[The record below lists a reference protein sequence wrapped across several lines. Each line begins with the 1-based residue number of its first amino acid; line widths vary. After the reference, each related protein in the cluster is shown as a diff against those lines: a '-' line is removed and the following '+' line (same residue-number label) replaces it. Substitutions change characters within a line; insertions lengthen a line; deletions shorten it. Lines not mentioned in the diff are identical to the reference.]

1 LATYSANIKVNV
13 TGLPSLQRLED
24 RVALLHKN
32 FTKINAA
39 AANITAPFQNHIRAL
54 EQMNRLLVANGRLLD
69 QQANAA
75 NRLGRNTAG
84 GSGQINGGNPR
95 VLEEQRR
102 GWQQQ
107 IVLLQQR
114 ARLLT
119 DNAQITDKLRSAT
132 NNLIA
137 GSQATVRLGL
147 EQLKNAKALLT
158 AAEDLAKTEALNFEH
173 QLELISEV
181 EQEEEQ
187 NARNTA
193 RRIKQEQDDRNALLR
208 QRMTALQQ
216 IERQE
221 QKAAQL
227 QDKAFFGGAKKGG
240 SRIADALTF
249 GNGSKVVN
257 GAMNSAVRGG
267 IGAAVLAEATSR
279 VTAPDTFGLMRGLG
293 IAGPS
298 GQGVSGLLGGI
309 QKAGS
314 FLGLPGARELDAV
327 TQAVNSLLSS
337 LAHMPGALQLATVAA
352 FAFAPAIGGIAT
364 QAVVKGVPAMGRLGK
379 AIADVTGIGKVA
391 KPVLEGV
398 KNVFDKGGQS
408 LMEPLTNAF
417 GQMNMELKTTTQL
430 VNVLGATLEENLAAS
445 KVSRLASEF
454 REFSAGIDESI
465 GIDKAKRRN
474 LDKRMRGYNVAPFE
488 PGTDAARSMAL
499 PAYQERGLQ
508 QLSGGNINEVV
519 GRMRT
524 AAGQLSA
531 VIEPMTTQVTA
542 MSLSMK
548 PLSDNTLEVVGALRQ
563 LGIVLENAIPIA
575 QAEDE
580 AIAKLSKDT
589 AEFTARTNAAAS
601 AAARLSSE
609 FYRMRRI
616 QKLNSSKSPDGGFPV
631 AGPMESPGFKSTKK
645 EVGAFGEN
653 LALGAGFP
661 LLFGAGPG
669 SIAGSVAGSFM
680 GSGFGGQILGGALGA
695 VLDTAVV
702 AVQKLGNA
710 FVLAGDSYASL
721 REQGVFF
728 TAELEKQVN
737 LAKAQGN
744 FAKAQEL
751 QKSALTAQTG
761 DVGGLATTGATAAV
775 NELQKAW
782 NGVTKAAGTTLAIVG
797 APLLFAIN
805 AVLRAVQATFA
816 LINLAVTGFANLI
829 NLIPGAKQLGAQ
841 LGEQAQKGTV
851 EYENQV
857 AELDKQIT
865 SNSKNLELL
874 RLKDRLLSRS
884 LTSSKAEQA
893 ITDKRIAAAERLS
906 AFEEELRKL
915 RESAPIG
922 TAELRN
928 KLGQQEFQLRQ
939 KFNLEEKAIAL
950 SDAREIYSAVIE
962 NNRNIK
968 NQQRANELEYRDM
981 VLQGLRAQQ
990 DLNLEVLRRVQ
1001 DAKMRMREQELQYE
1015 QKLTAEQIKRQQLDN
1030 RQQTLQGSVDSV
1042 LSSDPD
1048 RASIINSVRTAI
1060 SEWRTGRMSV
1070 EAEAAQKQQE
1080 IQLNFQKAQTAI
1092 ERYKY
1097 DNAIR
1102 IARANE
1108 DSQNRIARI
1117 NEGINK
1123 QNDEVSKMQYTR
1135 ALGAVRLGLIQQG
1148 MQQERL
1154 IEEADF
1160 YLQLK
1165 QRGVPGSETIDSDS
1179 LNRQKQQ
1186 ARSMADLLATQLSDI
1201 ERRFGGLAVSKLT
1214 PMAKVPGMANTSA
1227 PASAAETAA
1236 NLQLRQNEQ
1245 SIAQLQ
1251 KINGLKEND
1260 LKLAEQLLKPNSE
1273 LINQYNAII
1282 KQQKDKAAFEREYG
1296 NLIRT
1301 GTLPEIAK
1309 ELTEL
1314 KIAKDLTEATYNTL
1328 IDTLTALPEFT
1339 KNPALQDIVAK
1350 LGTLKNGLNSKAAE
1364 ASGAIIEGASPRNRL
1379 QNKADEVA
1387 GQLNTLQDPVNQ
1399 IINMAGLLG
1408 QSFDDTFSAIT
1419 KGTITA
1425 KEAFAQLTQSMAA
1438 NFMKMATDMITK
1450 WIEMKIIGLA
1460 MNFFPGG
1467 GLLASGGKS
1476 FDMGGL
1482 NNVGMGT
1489 FNARN
1494 SFANLGMRAAGGPV
1508 SGGSPYIVGE
1518 KGPELFVPGRSGSI
1532 VPNHALGGGGTTNVV
1547 VNVDASGNSNV
1558 QGDQQQAKQ
1567 LGVAVSA
1574 TIQAEL
1580 IKHQRPGGLL
1590 AGTRR

>member
-1 LATYSANIKVNV
+1 MATYSANIKVNV

-75 NRLGRNTAG
+75 NRLARNTG
-84 GSGQINGGNPR
+84 GGGGQNNGGNPR

-107 IVLLQQR
+107 IILLQQR

-181 EQEEEQ
+181 EKEEEQ

-208 QRMTALQQ
+208 QRMTALQRLEQ
-216 IERQE
+216 DEERAE
-221 QKAAQL
+221 SQKWSRIRR
-227 QDKAFFGGAKKGG
+227 GAGMAGKVGG
-240 SRIADALTF
+240 SLLDAVTF
-249 GNGSKVVN
+249 GNGAAVAKGTANSAIRGGLAAATVGA
-257 GAMNSAVRGG
+257 GAMQVGADSVLRSLPGG
-267 IGAAVLAEATSR
+267 DILANIGGS
-279 VTAPDTFGLMRGLG
+279 LG
-293 IAGPS
+293 K
-298 GQGVSGLLGGI
+298 GVSAMTGPLGVVGE
-309 QKAGS
+309 ALHNMLS
-314 FLGLPGARELDAV
+314 TLGHLP
-327 TQAVNSLLSS
+327 Q
-337 LAHMPGALQLATVAA
+337 ALQLAAIAA
-352 FAFAPAIGGIAT
+352 FAFAPAVGGIGA
-364 QAVVKGVPAMGRLGK
+364 QIVKGLPAIGDLGK
-379 AIADVTGIGKVA
+379 ALLNLTGISERAQPILSSLKKTLNTAVSDNALTTGLYGLGKNEMKLPPNAGAFYERSGSTAFGNNLQAALLPKIYDGLLKGIQAEYDARMQVVSAEKSWVAFLKEGAEIQKEITKQANIEAAANQIGGKRFAIRSTNTRTQFNSGTAEQNAASVADMRAKSDAIKALIGNPFAYTKEAVPGGNTMTAQSQYRGMLNDVA
-391 KPVLEGV
+391 KQKEA
-398 KNVFDKGGQS
+398 
-408 LMEPLTNAF
+408 NAAVAEF
-417 GQMNMELKTTTQL
+417 
-430 VNVLGATLEENLAAS
+430 AARTDEAA
-445 KVSRLASEF
+445 KAAARLASEW
-454 REFSAGIDESI
+454 
-465 GIDKAKRRN
+465 
-474 LDKRMRGYNVAPFE
+474 Y
-488 PGTDAARSMAL
+488 
-499 PAYQERGLQ
+499 
-508 QLSGGNINEVV
+508 
-519 GRMRT
+519 
-524 AAGQLSA
+524 
-531 VIEPMTTQVTA
+531 
-542 MSLSMK
+542 
-548 PLSDNTLEVVGALRQ
+548 
-563 LGIVLENAIPIA
+563 
-575 QAEDE
+575 
-580 AIAKLSKDT
+580 KL
-589 AEFTARTNAAAS
+589 
-601 AAARLSSE
+601 
-609 FYRMRRI
+609 RRI
-616 QKLNSSKSPDGGFPV
+616 QKLNSSKSPEGGFPV
-631 AGPMESPGFKSTKK
+631 AGPMESPGFKKTKK
-645 EVGAFGEN
+645 GVGSFGEN

-669 SIAGSVAGSFM
+669 SIAGSIAGSFM

-710 FVLAGDSYASL
+710 FVLVGDSYASI
-721 REQGVFF
+721 REQGVYF

-744 FAKAQEL
+744 LAKAQEL
-751 QKSALTAQTG
+751 QASAMTVQTG
-761 DVGGLATTGATAAV
+761 DVGGLANTGATAAV

-782 NGVTKAAGTTLAIVG
+782 SGVTKAVGTTLAIL
-797 APLLFAIN
+797 ATPFLFALDAI
-805 AVLRAVQATFA
+805 LRGVQAIFMVV
-816 LINLAVTGFANLI
+816 NLAVTGIGNLI

-841 LGEQAQKGTV
+841 LAEMAQRGTV
-851 EYENQV
+851 EYENQL

-874 RLKDRLLSRS
+874 RAKDGLLARS
-884 LTSSKAEQA
+884 LTMSKVSQQ
-893 ITDKRIAAAERLS
+893 IDDKKIATLERIN

-915 RESAPIG
+915 RENAPIG

-928 KLGQQEFQLRQ
+928 KLAEQEYQLKE
-939 KFNLEEKAIAL
+939 KFALEEKAIAL
-950 SDAREIYSAVIE
+950 KDARDIFNSIVE

-990 DLNLEVLRRVQ
+990 DFNLEVLRRVQ

-1042 LSSDPD
+1042 LSSNPD

-1080 IQLNFQKAQTAI
+1080 IQLNFQKAQVAI

-1097 DNAIR
+1097 DNAIK

-1108 DSQNRIARI
+1108 DSQNRIAKI

-1123 QNDEVSKMQYTR
+1123 QNDEVSRMQYR
-1135 ALGAVRLGLIQQG
+1135 RMLESFKVGYDEQVA
-1148 MQQERL
+1148 MQKRS
-1154 IEEADF
+1154 IEKNNF
-1160 YLQLK
+1160 YLKLAAQ
-1165 QRGVPGSETIDSDS
+1165 GVPGSEGINTTGLRIENKLSRDMIAQLTEDK
-1179 LNRQKQQ
+1179 NRILGQF
-1186 ARSMADLLATQLSDI
+1186 S
-1201 ERRFGGLAVSKLT
+1201 GLEVSKLT
-1214 PMAKVPGMANTSA
+1214 PMAKVPGMSNTSA
-1227 PASAAETAA
+1227 PASAAEAAA
-1236 NLQLRQNEQ
+1236 NLQLKQNEQ
-1245 SIAQLQ
+1245 AIAQLQ

-1273 LINQYNAII
+1273 LLNQYNDII

-1296 NLIRT
+1296 GLIRN

-1309 ELTEL
+1309 ELADL
-1314 KIAKDLTEATYNTL
+1314 KVAKDLTEAAYDYI
-1328 IDTLTALPEFT
+1328 IDTLRALPEFT
-1339 KNPALQDIVAK
+1339 TNPKIQELVTTFGNLK
-1350 LGTLKNGLNSKAAE
+1350 STLNTKATE
-1364 ASGAIIEGASPRNRL
+1364 ASGAIIEGSSPRNRL
-1379 QNKADEVA
+1379 QNKANEVA

-1450 WIEMKIIGLA
+1450 WIEMQIIGLA
-1460 MNFFPGG
+1460 MNFFPGLG
-1467 GLLASGGKS
+1467 GSKGLSNLAAPASFNNPLGDLSGI
-1476 FDMGGL
+1476 GL
-1482 NNVGMGT
+1482 PYM
-1489 FNARN
+1489 
-1494 SFANLGMRAAGGPV
+1494 AAGGPV
-1508 SGGSPYIVGE
+1508 SGNTPYIVGE
-1518 KGPELFVPGRSGSI
+1518 KGPELFVPSSGGKI
-1532 VPNHALGGGGTTNVV
+1532 VPNDSLGGGGGVQVGAINISVQNSGENLSPAAQKQIAGQVQSIVMATL
-1547 VNVDASGNSNV
+1547 VDQRRSG
-1558 QGDQQQAKQ
+1558 
-1567 LGVAVSA
+1567 GV
-1574 TIQAEL
+1574 
-1580 IKHQRPGGLL
+1580 L
-1590 AGTRR
+1590 AR

>member
-1 LATYSANIKVNV
+1 MATYSANIKVNV

-39 AANITAPFQNHIRAL
+39 AANISAPFQNHIRAL

-75 NRLGRNTAG
+75 NRLGRNI
-84 GSGQINGGNPR
+84 GSGGGGQSNGGNPR

-208 QRMTALQQ
+208 QRMTALQRL
-216 IERQE
+216 ERDE
-221 QKAAQL
+221 EKAER
-227 QDKAFFGGAKKGG
+227 DKM
-240 SRIADALTF
+240 SRIRKGVGMAGKVGSSVLDAVTF
-249 GNGSKVVN
+249 GNGAAVARGTANSAIRGGLAAATVGA
-257 GAMNSAVRGG
+257 GAMQVGADSVLRSIPGG
-267 IGAAVLAEATSR
+267 NMLANIGGSMGKGVAAMTGPLGVVGEALHNMLAT
-279 VTAPDTFGLMRGLG
+279 LG
-293 IAGPS
+293 H
-298 GQGVSGLLGGI
+298 
-309 QKAGS
+309 
-314 FLGLPGARELDAV
+314 LP
-327 TQAVNSLLSS
+327 Q
-337 LAHMPGALQLATVAA
+337 ALQLAAIAA
-352 FAFAPAIGGIAT
+352 FAFAPAVGGIGA
-364 QAVVKGVPAMGRLGK
+364 QIVKGLPAIGDLGK
-379 AIADVTGIGKVA
+379 ALLNLTGISERAQPILTSLQKTLNTAVSDNALTTGLYGLGKNEMKLPPNA
-391 KPVLEGV
+391 GAFYER
-398 KNVFDKGGQS
+398 GGS
-408 LMEPLTNAF
+408 TAF
-417 GQMNMELKTTTQL
+417 GNNLQAALLPKIYDGLLKGIQAEYDARMQVVSAEKSWVAFLKEGAEIQKEITKQANIEAAANQIGGMRFAIRSTNTRTQF
-430 VNVLGATLEENLAAS
+430 NSGNAEQNAAS
-445 KVSRLASEF
+445 VADMRAKSDAIKALIGNPNVYTKEAFPGGNTMTAQNQYREMLNDVVKQQQATAAVAEFAARTDEAAKAAARLASEW
-454 REFSAGIDESI
+454 
-465 GIDKAKRRN
+465 
-474 LDKRMRGYNVAPFE
+474 Y
-488 PGTDAARSMAL
+488 
-499 PAYQERGLQ
+499 
-508 QLSGGNINEVV
+508 
-519 GRMRT
+519 
-524 AAGQLSA
+524 
-531 VIEPMTTQVTA
+531 
-542 MSLSMK
+542 
-548 PLSDNTLEVVGALRQ
+548 
-563 LGIVLENAIPIA
+563 
-575 QAEDE
+575 
-580 AIAKLSKDT
+580 KL
-589 AEFTARTNAAAS
+589 
-601 AAARLSSE
+601 
-609 FYRMRRI
+609 RRI
-616 QKLNSSKSPDGGFPV
+616 QKLNSSKSPEGGFPV
-631 AGPMESPGFKSTKK
+631 AGPMESPGFKKTKK
-645 EVGAFGEN
+645 DVGGFGEN

-669 SIAGSVAGSFM
+669 SIAGSVLGSFA

-710 FVLAGDSYASL
+710 FVLAGDSYASI
-721 REQGVFF
+721 REQGVYF

-744 FAKAQEL
+744 LAKAQEL
-751 QKSALTAQTG
+751 QASAMTVQTG
-761 DVGGLATTGATAAV
+761 DVGGLANTGATAAV

-782 NGVTKAAGTTLAIVG
+782 NGVTKAVGTTLAIIA
-797 APLLFAIN
+797 APFLFALN
-805 AVLRAVQATFA
+805 AILRGVQAIFMVV
-816 LINLAVTGFANLI
+816 NLAVTGIGNLI
-829 NLIPGAKQLGAQ
+829 NLIPGARQLGAQ
-841 LGEQAQKGTV
+841 LAEQAQKGTV

-874 RLKDRLLSRS
+874 TKKDRLLSRS
-884 LTSSKAEQA
+884 LTMSKVSQE
-893 ITDKRIAAAERLS
+893 IDDKRIAALERAT

-922 TAELRN
+922 TEELRN
-928 KLGQQEFQLRQ
+928 KLAQQVAQLKQ
-939 KFNLEEKAIAL
+939 KFALEEKAIAL
-950 SDAREIYSAVIE
+950 KDARDIYNSIIE

-968 NQQRANELEYRDM
+968 NQQRSNELEYRDM

-1015 QKLTAEQIKRQQLDN
+1015 QKLTAEKVKREQLNTRQQN
-1030 RQQTLQGSVDSV
+1030 LQGSVDAV
-1042 LSSDPD
+1042 VSSDPE
-1048 RASIINSVRTAI
+1048 RAGIINSVRTAI

-1097 DNAIR
+1097 DNALK

-1117 NEGINK
+1117 NENINK
-1123 QNDEVSKMQYTR
+1123 QNDEVSRMGYKR
-1135 ALGAVRLGLIQQG
+1135 SLDAVRVGIIRMAYEQQR
-1148 MQQERL
+1148 RL
-1154 IEEADF
+1154 NEADF
-1160 YLQLK
+1160 YLDLK
-1165 QRGVPGSETIDSDS
+1165 NSGAPGSQSIDSNSLTNEKTQAQSVLDS
-1179 LNRQKQQ
+1179 LYAELQYINKQF
-1186 ARSMADLLATQLSDI
+1186 S
-1201 ERRFGGLAVSKLT
+1201 GLEVSKLT

-1227 PASAAETAA
+1227 PATAAETAA

-1273 LINQYNAII
+1273 LINQYNNII

-1309 ELTEL
+1309 ELADL
-1314 KIAKDLTEATYNTL
+1314 KVAKDLTEGTYNYIIATL
-1328 IDTLTALPEFT
+1328 RALPEFAT
-1339 KNPALQDIVAK
+1339 NPEIQKLVATFGNLK
-1350 LGTLKNGLNSKAAE
+1350 STLNTKAAE
-1364 ASGAIIEGASPRNRL
+1364 AGGAIIEGASPRNRL

-1408 QSFDDTFSAIT
+1408 QSFDDTFNAIT
-1419 KGTITA
+1419 EGTITA
-1425 KEAFAQLTQSMAA
+1425 RDAFAQLTQSMAA
-1438 NFMKMATDMITK
+1438 NFMKMATQMITK

-1460 MNFFPGG
+1460 MSFFPGLNASK
-1467 GLLASGGKS
+1467 GLSNLAAPASFNNPLGDLSGV
-1476 FDMGGL
+1476 GL
-1482 NNVGMGT
+1482 PY
-1489 FNARN
+1489 
-1494 SFANLGMRAAGGPV
+1494 RAAGGPV
-1508 SGGSPYIVGE
+1508 TGGSPYIVGE

-1532 VPNHALGGGGTTNVV
+1532 VPNHALGGGSGVTTNVV
-1547 VNVDASGNSNV
+1547 VNVDAAGSNV
-1558 QGDQQQAKQ
+1558 QGDATEARQ
-1567 LGVAVSA
+1567 LGNVVAVA
-1574 TIQAEL
+1574 VQAEL
-1580 IKHQRPGGLL
+1580 IKQRRPGGIL
-1590 AGTRR
+1590 A

>member
-1 LATYSANIKVNV
+1 MATYSANIKVNV

-39 AANITAPFQNHIRAL
+39 AANISAPFQNHIRAL

-474 LDKRMRGYNVAPFE
+474 LDKRMRGYT
-488 PGTDAARSMAL
+488 PGTDAASPMML

-575 QAEDE
+575 KAEDE

-601 AAARLSSE
+601 AAARLTSE

-695 VLDTAVV
+695 VIDTAVI

-721 REQGVFF
+721 REQGVYI

-841 LGEQAQKGTV
+841 LAEQAQKGTV

-990 DLNLEVLRRVQ
+990 DFNLEVLRRVQ

-1048 RASIINSVRTAI
+1048 QASIINSVRTAI

-1117 NEGINK
+1117 NEGINR
-1123 QNDEVSKMQYTR
+1123 QNDEVSRMQYTR

-1186 ARSMADLLATQLSDI
+1186 ARSMADLLAVQLSDI

-1227 PASAAETAA
+1227 PATAAETAA

-1328 IDTLTALPEFT
+1328 IATLTALPEFT
-1339 KNPALQDIVAK
+1339 KDPALQAIVTK
-1350 LGTLKNGLNSKAAE
+1350 LSTLKDGLNTKAAE

-1399 IINMAGLLG
+1399 IISMAGLLG

-1425 KEAFAQLTQSMAA
+1425 KDAFAQLTQSMAA

-1460 MNFFPGG
+1460 MNFFPGLG
-1467 GLLASGGKS
+1467 ASKGLSNLAAPASYS
-1476 FDMGGL
+1476 
-1482 NNVGMGT
+1482 NP
-1489 FNARN
+1489 
-1494 SFANLGMRAAGGPV
+1494 LGDLTGIGASYRAAGGPV

-1532 VPNHALGGGGTTNVV
+1532 VPNHALGGGGGTTNVV
-1547 VNVDASGNSNV
+1547 VNVDAAGSNV
-1558 QGDQQQAKQ
+1558 QGDATQAKQ
-1567 LGVAVSA
+1567 LGNVISVAV
-1574 TIQAEL
+1574 QAEL
-1580 IKHQRPGGLL
+1580 MKQRRPGGIL
-1590 AGTRR
+1590 A